1 MILRE
6 TTSLTNEI
14 LHNRIKKELEQAKNV
29 VIMGHIRPDGD
40 AIGSLLGLAQALR
53 ERGKTVKT
61 VLQDPAD
68 SKFDHLPGADRIHSR
83 ISGEFDYL
91 ITVDSADRKRIG
103 SVLPETSTPDLVI
116 DHHVSHIDY
125 GEIDFVEADFEATAL
140 VLYEFMPKWGL
151 EISIESAKCLM
162 TGILS
167 DTIGF
172 RTSDTSSKSLRAV
185 AEMMDMGVDLAK
197 IYFQTLSSRSINEL
211 RYWAQGLGKIN
222 FKDGIVWTSLSFEDR
237 KKSGYKQNDDADLVN
252 HLSAMQ
258 GASMAVIFTEQ
269 ANEMVKISW
278 RSGPGIDV
286 SVLANQFGGGGHA
299 AAAGADVSGKLPEVI
314 DRVLA
319 QTKVYLNK

>member
-1 MILRE
+1 M
-6 TTSLTNEI
+6 
-14 LHNRIKKELEQAKNV
+14 
-29 VIMGHIRPDGD
+29 
-40 AIGSLLGLAQALR
+40 
-53 ERGKTVKT
+53 
-61 VLQDPAD
+61 
-68 SKFDHLPGADRIHSR
+68 
-83 ISGEFDYL
+83 
-91 ITVDSADRKRIG
+91 
-103 SVLPETSTPDLVI
+103 I

-299 AAAGADVSGKLPEVI
+299 ASAGADVSGKLPEVI